1 MRWSRAFI
9 PTLREDPAAAEAASH
24 RLLLRGGYIRQLM
37 SGVYSFLPLGTIVH
51 QKVEQIIREEMNAVG
66 GQECILPNLHPREI
80 WEKSGR
86 ADLMADILFSF
97 KDRRDG
103 EVVLGV
109 THEEIFTTVA
119 TELTSYKQL
128 PQIWYQFQTKFRDE
142 PRPRAGLLRVRE
154 FTMKDAYTFDVD
166 EAGLD
171 VAFQAMEAAYR
182 RIFRRLGL
190 DAIGVQASSGAMGG
204 KDSTEFMVEADVGE
218 DLVVR
223 CPSCGY
229 AANVERATSALAPID
244 DEDGPPEPTAFD
256 TPGVR
261 TIADLAEFDA
271 PSSADRQ
278 IKTMV
283 YHLDDEL
290 ALVLMRGDHA
300 VQEQKL
306 MDTTG
311 VAHARPADGPEVLAL
326 LGANPGSLG
335 GVGVSDVRIIADL
348 ALHGRSNLTTGAN
361 KDDVHLRGVDIARDI
376 AVTDWVD
383 IREVSAGE
391 PCVECGGGLEI
402 TKAIEIGH
410 IFKLGTRYSEIL
422 GASVLDAN
430 GKPQPITMGSYGI
443 GVGRNVAAI
452 IEAHHDE
459 RGIVWPV
466 AVAPYQVVVT
476 VVKVDDEASMAAA
489 DKLYTELREAGFDV
503 LLDDRA
509 ERPGVKFADAELIGI
524 PFRATVG
531 PRGLATGEVE
541 FTPRS
546 TGETEAVAL
555 DGVVDRLRQAID
567 AVEH

>member
-51 QKVEQIIREEMNAVG
+51 GKVERIIREEMNAVG
-66 GQECILPNLHPREI
+66 GQECILPNLHPREV
-80 WEKSGR
+80 WEKTGR

-103 EVVLGV
+103 DVVLGV

-128 PQIWYQFQTKFRDE
+128 PQVWYQFQTKFRDE

-154 FTMKDAYTFDVD
+154 FTMKDAYTFDID
-166 EAGLD
+166 DAGLD
-171 VAFQAMEAAYR
+171 IAFNAMDAAYR

-190 DAIGVQASSGAMGG
+190 DAVGVQASSGAMGG
-204 KDSTEFMVEADVGE
+204 KDSTEFMVVSDVGE
-218 DLVVR
+218 DLVVH
-223 CPSCGY
+223 CPSCDY
-229 AANVERATSALAPID
+229 AANVERATSAVPRV
-244 DEDGPPEPTAFD
+244 EDAEAPPEPIPFD

-261 TIADLAEFDA
+261 TIAELAEFDG

-283 YHLDDEL
+283 YFLDDVPT
-290 ALVLMRGDHA
+290 LVLMRGDHA
-300 VQEQKL
+300 VQDQKL
-306 MDTTG
+306 MDVTG

-335 GVGVSDVRIIADL
+335 AVGVEELRVVADL
-348 ALHGRSNLTTGAN
+348 ALQGRSNLTTGAN
-361 KDDVHLRGVDIARDI
+361 EDDVHLRGVDIARDI
-376 AVTDWVD
+376 AVNEWVD
-383 IREVSAGE
+383 IRAVSAGE
-391 PCVECGGGLEI
+391 PCIECGGSLEVME
-402 TKAIEIGH
+402 AIEIGH
-410 IFKLGTRYSEIL
+410 IFKLGTRYAEIL

-452 IEAHHDE
+452 VEAHHDD

-466 AVAPYQVVVT
+466 AVAPFEVVIT

-489 DKLYTELREAGFDV
+489 DTLYTELREAGVDV

-524 PFRATVG
+524 PFRVTVG

-546 TGETEAVAL
+546 TGETEALELGA
-555 DGVVDRLRQAID
+555 VVDRLRQSID
-567 AVEH
+567 AAKL

>member
-37 SGVYSFLPLGTIVH
+37 SGVYSLLPLGTIVH

-86 ADLMADILFSF
+86 AELMADILFSF

-103 EVVLGV
+103 DVVLGV

-166 EAGLD
+166 NAGLD

-229 AANVERATSALAPID
+229 AANVERATSALAPIE
-244 DEDGPPEPTAFD
+244 DEDGPPEPTPFD

-261 TIADLAEFDA
+261 TIADLAAFDA

-283 YHLDDEL
+283 YYLDDEL

-335 GVGVSDVRIIADL
+335 AGGVTDVRIVADL

-361 KDDVHLRGVDIARDI
+361 KDDVHLRGVDMARDI

-391 PCVECGGGLEI
+391 PCVECGGSLEI

-476 VVKVDDEASMAAA
+476 VVKVDDEASMTAA
-489 DKLYTELREAGFDV
+489 DKLYTALREAGVDV

-524 PFRATVG
+524 PFRVTVG

>member
-37 SGVYSFLPLGTIVH
+37 SGVYSLLPLGTIVH

-66 GQECILPNLHPREI
+66 AQECILPNLHPREI
-80 WEKSGR
+80 WEKTGR

-119 TELTSYKQL
+119 AELTSYKQL
-128 PQIWYQFQTKFRDE
+128 PQVWYQFQTKFRDE

-166 EAGLD
+166 DAGLD
-171 VAFQAMEAAYR
+171 VAFQAMGAAYR

-190 DAIGVQASSGAMGG
+190 DAIGVEASSGAMGG
-204 KDSTEFMVEADVGE
+204 KDSTEFMVEAEVGE
-218 DLVVR
+218 DVVIH

-229 AANVERATSALAPID
+229 AANVERATSAVSPVA
-244 DEDGPPEPTAFD
+244 DEEGPSEPTPFD

-261 TIADLAEFDA
+261 TIAGLAEFDE

-283 YHLDDEL
+283 YFLDDVPT
-290 ALVLMRGDHA
+290 LVLMRGDHA

-311 VAHARPADGPEVLAL
+311 TAHARAADGPEVLEL

-335 GVGVSDVRIIADL
+335 AVGVSDLRVVADL
-348 ALHGRSNLTTGAN
+348 ALQGRTNLTTGAN
-361 KDDVHLRGVDIARDI
+361 KDDVHLRGVDMARDI
-376 AVTDWVD
+376 AVAEWVD

-391 PCVECGGGLEI
+391 PCVECGGTLEEKK
-402 TKAIEIGH
+402 TIEIGH
-410 IFKLGTRYSEIL
+410 IFKLGTRYAEIL

-452 IEAHHDE
+452 VEAHHDE
-459 RGIVWPV
+459 RGIVWPI
-466 AVAPYQVVVT
+466 AVAPYEVVLT
-476 VVKVDDEASMAAA
+476 VVKVDDEASMTAA
-489 DKLYTELREAGFDV
+489 DTLYSQLREASIDV

-524 PFRATVG
+524 PYRVTIG
-531 PRGLATGEVE
+531 PRGLANGEVE

-546 TGETEAVAL
+546 TGETEAIAL
-555 DGVVDRLRQAID
+555 GAVVDRMRQAID
-567 AVEH
+567 AIQP